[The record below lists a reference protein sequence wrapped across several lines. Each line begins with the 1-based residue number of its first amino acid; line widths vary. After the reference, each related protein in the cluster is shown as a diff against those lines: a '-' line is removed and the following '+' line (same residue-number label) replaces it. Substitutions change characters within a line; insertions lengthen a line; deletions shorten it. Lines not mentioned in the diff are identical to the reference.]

1 MAEGDRSNSE
11 SSRIDVPGIEPRNA
25 PSEITNGETNR
36 CKIFKVRD
44 QTIHENS
51 IDSFKPKILSIG
63 PYHHG
68 SSRLRGM
75 ETWKRDCRRYIL
87 GRISESYYDT
97 VEIKE
102 LVKKARRVYSEN
114 ITMELNKFADMLLL
128 DGCFVLAFLTEIKG
142 KSVENVPSET
152 GMISGTPGTTSSD
165 TTGHTGGGQWQD
177 DRHQDEAI
185 IREDTVR
192 DLLFL
197 VDNQIPFFVIEEIH
211 KLAVGE
217 GETTETLK
225 RNIAKYVEGVLH
237 HYPKAIAIPAI
248 CSNDFHHLLHL
259 CHMFFRPSQK
269 PEKRNGN
276 RAAANQAM
284 WHRAMQYRE
293 AGVEF
298 RVKDSSTPHSLLDV
312 TFSNGTMEIP
322 HLSIDGKTES
332 IFSNLLLFEKGC
344 SHTGRH
350 INAYVAFM
358 SQLLSDADDVKLLA
372 RENIV
377 RILNHEEEA
386 LNIFRRL
393 NGLAIVDRCGK
404 DYYLTST
411 FQSVEAHYRCRFN
424 WWMAWLKH
432 NHLTNPCVAVAALL
446 GLTALLCTIIQQLLS
461 ILAHFKVVH

>member
-1 MAEGDRSNSE
+1 M
-11 SSRIDVPGIEPRNA
+11 EPNKNHFER
-25 PSEITNGETNR
+25 
-36 CKIFKVRD
+36 
-44 QTIHENS
+44 
-51 IDSFKPKILSIG
+51 
-63 PYHHG
+63 YHGAH
-68 SSRLRGM
+68 
-75 ETWKRDCRRYIL
+75 
-87 GRISESYYDT
+87 
-97 VEIKE
+97 
-102 LVKKARRVYSEN
+102 
-114 ITMELNKFADMLLL
+114 
-128 DGCFVLAFLTEIKG
+128 
-142 KSVENVPSET
+142 
-152 GMISGTPGTTSSD
+152 
-165 TTGHTGGGQWQD
+165 GGGQWQD

-197 VDNQIPFFVIEEIH
+197 LDNQIPFFVIEEIH

-225 RNIAKYVEGVLH
+225 KNIAKYVEGVLH
-237 HYPKAIAIPAI
+237 HYPKAIEIPRSVRMTFTICCTCAI
-248 CSNDFHHLLHL
+248 CSFDL
-259 CHMFFRPSQK
+259 
-269 PEKRNGN
+269 
-276 RAAANQAM
+276 
-284 WHRAMQYRE
+284 
-293 AGVEF
+293 
-298 RVKDSSTPHSLLDV
+298 VKSLRSATAIEQRRTKQCGTEQCNTAKQESSSD
-312 TFSNGTMEIP
+312 NGTMEIP

-332 IFSNLLLFEKGC
+332 IFSNLLLFEQGC
-344 SHTGRH
+344 SHTGRY

-377 RILNHEEEA
+377 QILNHEEEA